1 MDGDKFDQLTKS
13 LTGGTS
19 RRGLLRILGGSVLGG
34 VLGAGGLST
43 ATAACL
49 DDCARRPTA
58 RARTICRRSCAQ
70 RGRTAPAQAQRG
82 QSTSPQPQ
90 PGQGVFYPPQPGRSV
105 PAQPQPGQSL
115 EAQPQDCPPGRTR
128 LANGTCALACS
139 TFRDCPGSERGQ
151 AGGCDCRRFHAGDF
165 AGYCVEGTGPGPQ
178 ACTSTSQCPQG
189 SACFGT
195 GFPFSGSCEVAC

>member
-1 MDGDKFDQLTKS
+1 MVEPRAHVEEVHPVDGDKFDQLTKS

-82 QSTSPQPQ
+82 QSTSPQAP
-90 PGQGVFYPPQPGRSV
+90 S
-105 PAQPQPGQSL
+105 
-115 EAQPQDCPPGRTR
+115 CPPGRIR
-128 LANGTCALACS
+128 LSNGTCAISCR
-139 TFRDCPGSERGQ
+139 TENDCPGFYDCESEQGCPPGYNDNGTCF
-151 AGGCDCRRFHAGDF
+151 GGCASNRTDPQVCTTGRDGSFQQ
-165 AGYCVEGTGPGPQ
+165 CVTNSE
-178 ACTSTSQCPQG
+178 CPLG
-189 SACFGT
+189 ETCVSLGADADGNPARHCY
-195 GFPFSGSCEVAC
+195 PVC